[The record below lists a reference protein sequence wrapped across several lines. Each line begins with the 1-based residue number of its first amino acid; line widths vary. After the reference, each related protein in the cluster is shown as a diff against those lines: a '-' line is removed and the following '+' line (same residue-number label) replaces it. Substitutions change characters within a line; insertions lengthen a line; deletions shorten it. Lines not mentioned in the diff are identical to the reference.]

1 MIHTISKYKTNIIV
15 TKMGDQ
21 HNLERLSS
29 CCQINDGI
37 YKYKYYERVKK
48 NIRPFHAAKTSSPI
62 TVQEKK
68 IQRQEKVLD
77 KET

>member
-1 MIHTISKYKTNIIV
+1 MV
-15 TKMGDQ
+15 DQ

-29 CCQINDGI
+29 CCPINDGI
-37 YKYKYYERVKK
+37 YKYKYHERVKK
-48 NIRPFHAAKTSSPI
+48 KYNNFHAAKKSPPI

-68 IQRQEKVLD
+68 IQVRVLD